1 MRFVGKYKF
10 KCNSERFSRQCRI
23 IICPDEISIRREK
36 KKKKRRKKNSPG
48 SHPSS
53 CYLYCHDFFGTRP
66 CLDRSLSVCFTGND
80 FGFLQ
85 DRFLLVTLIRLRSPK
100 CWNQEWMSVR
110 VVLFVWFGFFPPCKL
125 LLLFTFWLSCLI
137 NLLL

>member
-23 IICPDEISIRREK
+23 IICPDEISIRRG

-53 CYLYCHDFFGTRP
+53 CYLYCHDFFGTGP
-66 CLDRSLSVCFTGND
+66 CLDCSLSVCFTGND

-85 DRFLLVTLIRLRSPK
+85 DRFLLVTLIRLRSLK

-110 VVLFVWFGFFPPCKL
+110 VVLFVWFGFFPL
-125 LLLFTFWLSCLI
+125 ASFFSFSLFGCLV
-137 NLLL
+137 